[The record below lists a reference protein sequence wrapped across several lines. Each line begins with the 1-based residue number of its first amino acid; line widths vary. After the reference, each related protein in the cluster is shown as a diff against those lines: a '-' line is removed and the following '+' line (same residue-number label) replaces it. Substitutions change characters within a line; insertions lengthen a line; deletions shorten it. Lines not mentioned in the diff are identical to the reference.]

1 MQANIFCERQGPI
14 AAANDVKGLVAAVV
28 GSQSWC
34 PLRARQR
41 NLSRGSVPQDVPPSL
56 LATVATVLRNQSH
69 VQQGDHHKNKVC
81 SARIGQLHLVLALSC
96 IPQDHDYNV
105 VGLLLSCLEL
115 RQVLT
120 TAMGATPL
128 QGMSMSGV
136 LCDMARN
143 K

>member
-1 MQANIFCERQGPI
+1 MRLPLGRRLPLGLKPQTHRSAEGPKTLPASWLC
-14 AAANDVKGLVAAVV
+14 AAG
-28 GSQSWC
+28 
-34 PLRARQR
+34 
-41 NLSRGSVPQDVPPSL
+41 PQDVPPSL
-56 LATVATVLRNQSH
+56 LATVASVLRNQSH

-81 SARIGQLHLVLALSC
+81 SARIGQLHPVLALSC
-96 IPQDHDYNV
+96 ILQDHDYNV

-128 QGMSMSGV
+128 QGMPMRGV
-136 LCDMARN
+136 LCDMTRN